1 MISLMNNCILN
12 EQPPQGEDP
21 DQNESVLTEME
32 KIRYSCPEEYNRLSE
47 LLRQGNIETVLQII
61 HHRKA
66 VDHLKNLSPL
76 L

>member
-32 KIRYSCPEEYNRLSE
+32 KIKYSSPEEYNRLTE

-61 HHRKA
+61 NHRKA